1 MSSKN
6 SDDKDIVYDI
16 KNFYTDLTHLAENN
30 LLMPFCGRDD
40 IINEIVDV
48 LNRKIKSN
56 VILLGEPGV
65 GKTAIVE
72 GLASRIVNGKV
83 PISLLGKKV
92 YSLNIAEL
100 IAGSKYRGDFEER
113 LNNVLKNIIDTG
125 IKQYDAYHVA
135 CAILAKCDYFL
146 STDKR
151 LLKYKTHDIYLL
163 NPVDF
168 LDVYGGNEK

>member
-125 IKQYDAYHVA
+125 SG
-135 CAILAKCDYFL
+135 ILFIDEIH
-146 STDKR
+146 TIIN
-151 LLKYKTHDIYLL
+151 T
-163 NPVDF
+163 
-168 LDVYGGNEK
+168 GGNFGLDIANILKPILV

>member
-6 SDDKDIVYDI
+6 NDDKDSVYDI

-40 IINEIVDV
+40 IINEIIDV

-72 GLASRIVNGKV
+72 GLASRIVNGK
-83 PISLLGKKV
+83 
-92 YSLNIAEL
+92 
-100 IAGSKYRGDFEER
+100 
-113 LNNVLKNIIDTG
+113 
-125 IKQYDAYHVA
+125 
-135 CAILAKCDYFL
+135 IL
-146 STDKR
+146 
-151 LLKYKTHDIYLL
+151 
-163 NPVDF
+163 
-168 LDVYGGNEK
+168 